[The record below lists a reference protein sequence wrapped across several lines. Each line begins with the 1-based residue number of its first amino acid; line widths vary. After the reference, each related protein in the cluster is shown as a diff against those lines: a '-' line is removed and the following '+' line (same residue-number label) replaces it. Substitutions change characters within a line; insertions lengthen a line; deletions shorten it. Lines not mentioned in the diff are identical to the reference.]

1 MTFEQRLR
9 IAMLDINRLASE
21 RTLLKGHFGLVAKRH
36 GVKAGEL
43 IKAYKE
49 GSA

>member
-9 IAMLDINRLASE
+9 IAMLDLNRLASE

-36 GVKAGEL
+36 GIKAGEL